1 MPSRLSRCYSCVIYR
16 SSTQITETE
25 TQRSQ
30 TDRQAVKAREQRTT
44 AASLHVPLQKLTV
57 EITSDSVV
65 DETFRCLGLSTSLV
79 LEYNIIIP
87 PAEKK
92 NRIEISSSSV
102 LILAKHVIQHDELCV
117 NLLLTLKDPALL
129 ILIRGFPRISSAS
142 FILASSSACWRS

>member
-1 MPSRLSRCYSCVIYR
+1 M
-16 SSTQITETE
+16 
-25 TQRSQ
+25 
-30 TDRQAVKAREQRTT
+30 KAREQRTT
-44 AASLHVPLQKLTV
+44 AASLHVPLQKLAV

-92 NRIEISSSSV
+92 INRIEISSSSV